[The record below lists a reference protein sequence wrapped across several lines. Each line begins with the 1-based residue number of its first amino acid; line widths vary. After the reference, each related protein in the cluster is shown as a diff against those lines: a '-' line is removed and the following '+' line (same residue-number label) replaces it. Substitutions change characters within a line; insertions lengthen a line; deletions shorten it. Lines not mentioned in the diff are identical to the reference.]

1 MVWTAWTLDRI
12 IIFLMGLAYIL
23 VFAQVT
29 MFHYRQNFRHY
40 AMWFPVVE
48 GPIIGVGA
56 IFTTLVNSPIL
67 LSITTLLFGLGA
79 VSGLLGFVFH
89 FVGVG
94 ERVEGYVLRNFL
106 VGPPIILPLTFSA
119 LGLVGLFAVYWR

>member
-12 IIFLMGLAYIL
+12 VIFLMGFAYLLI
-23 VFAQVT
+23 FAQVT
-29 MFHYRQNFRHY
+29 MFHYRQNFRHW

-48 GPIIGVGA
+48 GPIIGTAA
-56 IFTTLVNSPIL
+56 ILASLTSSQSLVT
-67 LSITTLLFGLGA
+67 ITTVLFGLGA
-79 VSGLLGFVFH
+79 VSGVLGFVYH

-106 VGPPIILPLTFSA
+106 VGPPVILPLTFSA
-119 LGLVGLFAVYWR
+119 LGLVGLFAIYWR

>member
-12 IIFLMGLAYIL
+12 VIFLMGFAYLLI
-23 VFAQVT
+23 FAQVT

-48 GPIIGVGA
+48 GPIIGTAA
-56 IFTTLVNSPIL
+56 ILASLTSSQSLVT
-67 LSITTLLFGLGA
+67 ITTVLFGLGA
-79 VSGLLGFVFH
+79 VSGVLGFVYH

-106 VGPPIILPLTFSA
+106 VGPPVILPLTFSA
-119 LGLVGLFAVYWR
+119 LGLVGLFAIYWR

>member
-12 IIFLMGLAYIL
+12 VIFLMGFAYLLI
-23 VFAQVT
+23 FAQVT

-48 GPIIGVGA
+48 GPIIGTAA
-56 IFTTLVNSPIL
+56 ILASLTSSQSLVT
-67 LSITTLLFGLGA
+67 ITTVLFGLGA
-79 VSGLLGFVFH
+79 ASGVLGFVYH

-106 VGPPIILPLTFSA
+106 VGPPVILPLTFSA
-119 LGLVGLFAVYWR
+119 LGLVGLFAIYWR